1 MHARL
6 IFKQSTSSG
15 RRCCRCGD
23 PLPVK
28 LKISG
33 QQDAQGL
40 EIPHRGRLE
49 RLFTS
54 ILAVAIGFNKS
65 VALVI
70 AVLKKKK
77 SLG

>member
-1 MHARL
+1 
-6 IFKQSTSSG
+6 
-15 RRCCRCGD
+15 
-23 PLPVK
+23 VK

-77 SLG
+77 ALADVGLSIGERLKTMLQY